1 MDSRLRGMTGEIL
14 RGREPVTPAKA
25 GVHLTPMRDWIP
37 ACAGMT
43 AHQSSGSARW
53 DSLAR
58 PTRLVSR

>member
-14 RGREPVTPAKA
+14 RGREPVIPAKA

-43 AHQSSGSARW
+43 G
-53 DSLAR
+53 DEM
-58 PTRLVSR
+58 